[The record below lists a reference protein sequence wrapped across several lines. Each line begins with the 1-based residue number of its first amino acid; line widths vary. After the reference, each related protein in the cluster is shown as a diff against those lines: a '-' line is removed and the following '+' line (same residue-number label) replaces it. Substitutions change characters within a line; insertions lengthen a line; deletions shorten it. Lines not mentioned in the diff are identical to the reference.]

1 MPIVSPVLD
10 DLRYDR
16 VIEELLRRIPVYAPE
31 WTDYNDSDPGI
42 TLIQLFA
49 YLTEQVG
56 WRLNQVPEKTHV
68 ELLKLLGVR
77 LEPARAAKTHVAFL
91 LGNPAM
97 QPGMILDA
105 GSRVSRK
112 TSPPV
117 IYETDAAYDLVPAEP
132 RVIIATKH
140 PYLWDLLRL
149 DEVGNH
155 EPAPS
160 DSDLPSEIP
169 AKVTRWMT
177 VAWDGKDPKVGDM
190 PVEPI
195 VAAPLSTA
203 GEELKYWWLG
213 ITHDDMRD
221 AGFLGAA
228 VTLTIQFDDDEQP
241 DPRKS
246 IECTPILPVAEPAP
260 PPIDW
265 LAYYDPDAETM
276 RAVAGRIVD
285 ATDKLAHSGT
295 IKFTVPVKLG
305 GIPDPLWANLR
316 EKFPPDGP
324 LPDVCAAMTAELIS
338 GLPTGSTWDPGAF
351 STALTN
357 AVDAATAAAAEIKP
371 AVPHPLAPALHDPA
385 TITSWLRIG
394 PLDGLA
400 KKKLRHV
407 GFNVVAMTQ
416 TETVRNLLLGRSD
429 GRPGQVVKLGHQNV
443 LKDSLQLAIKE
454 SGDPAALLT
463 TWQRVDAL
471 EACGPFDRVY
481 DLDPEAGLVTF
492 GDGKHGRIPPLV
504 PKGGNIIALS
514 YKHGGGVAGEA
525 AVGAITQSMV
535 QLTGLMG
542 IVNIV
547 VATGGADA
555 ETLEHAKLR
564 ARKELSTRS
573 RAVTATDFEW
583 IALRTPDVRVARAIV
598 IPRRRPLPDSFTP
611 AQLEAKQAA
620 EKVAAST
627 KQVLCIPCVSP
638 GALVG
643 TGAPSSVT
651 PIAAPAYAPV
661 TCGPPL
667 PWAPAGIDDELVAAG
682 VVTVVVV
689 PDPPPP
695 DAANPPKW
703 VLSEPLPTPSFMRAV
718 CRQLDCHR
726 LVTTEVRIAPPQ
738 YCRLCE
744 VVVSVRA
751 KPGYSRL
758 ALADAVAQMLGTWL
772 DVLKGGD
779 DGTGAPFGGQV
790 HVADLVA
797 RVLRVTGIDRVESFA
812 CKFVRTK
819 SNAVPRTGRLVMCP
833 SAFDEHDHVDLAPEE
848 TTSIEL
854 STLMLSTVV

>member
-97 QPGMILDA
+97 NAGMILDA
-105 GSRVSRK
+105 GSRVAK
-112 TSPPV
+112 KASPPI
-117 IYETDAAYDLVPAEP
+117 IYETDESYDLVPAEP

-160 DSDLPSEIP
+160 DSELPADSP
-169 AKVTRWMT
+169 ATVTRWMT
-177 VAWDGKDPKVGDM
+177 VAWDGKAPKVADM

-195 VAAPLSTA
+195 VLAPLSSA
-203 GEELKYWWLG
+203 NEELKYLWLG

-228 VTLTIQFDDDEQP
+228 VTLTIQLDDDEQP
-241 DPRKS
+241 DPTKS

-276 RAVAGRIVD
+276 RSIAGRIID

-295 IKFTVPVKLG
+295 IKFTVPIKLG

-324 LPDVCAAMTAELIS
+324 LPDVCAAMTAELVS
-338 GLPTGSTWDPGAF
+338 GLPSGPTWDPSAF

-357 AVDAATAAAAEIKP
+357 AVDAATAATAEIKP

-385 TITSWLRIG
+385 TITCWLRIG
-394 PLDGLA
+394 PIAGFST
-400 KKKLRHV
+400 KKLRHV

-429 GRPGQVVKLGHQNV
+429 GRPGQVIKLGHQNV
-443 LKDSLQLAIKE
+443 LASSLQLAIKE
-454 SGDPAALLT
+454 SGDPTALLT
-463 TWQRVDAL
+463 TWKQVDAL
-471 EACGPFDRVY
+471 EAAGPFDRVY

-504 PKGGNIIALS
+504 PKGGNIIALV

-525 AVGAITQSMV
+525 PVGALTQSMV
-535 QLTGLMG
+535 QLTGLTG
-542 IVNIV
+542 VVNIV
-547 VATGGADA
+547 SAAGGADA
-555 ETLEHAKLR
+555 ETLEQAKLR

-598 IPRRRPLPDSFTP
+598 IPRRRPLPDSYTP
-611 AQLEAKQAA
+611 AQLEAKSHAIEAIKARQ
-620 EKVAAST
+620 
-627 KQVLCIPCVSP
+627 QVQCIPCVSP
-638 GALVG
+638 GALG
-643 TGAPSSVT
+643 GPPAPPSTKPIAPS
-651 PIAAPAYAPV
+651 PYAPV

-667 PWAPAGIDDELVAAG
+667 PLGAAGVDDKLIAAG

-689 PDPPPP
+689 PDVSPS
-695 DAANPPKW
+695 DAASPPQW
-703 VLSEPLPTPSFMRAV
+703 ELSEPLPTPSFMRAV

-726 LVTTEVRIAPPQ
+726 LVTTEVHIAPPQ
-738 YCRLCE
+738 YCRLCD
-744 VVVSVRA
+744 VVISVRA
-751 KPGYSRL
+751 KAGWSRL
-758 ALADAVAQMLGTWL
+758 ALADAVAKMLGTWL

-779 DGTGAPFGGQV
+779 NGTGAPFGGQV
-790 HVADLVA
+790 HVADLIA
-797 RVLRVTGIDRVESFA
+797 RTLRVEGVDRVENFA

-819 SNAVPRTGRLVMCP
+819 SDAVPRTGRLVLCP
-833 SAFDEHDHVDLAPEE
+833 AALDEHDHVDLAPEE

-854 STLMLSTVV
+854 TSLMLSTVV